1 MKIVINNIPIKP
13 DEPESRINEV
23 LKVSYGLKNV
33 SYTILKKSLDARK
46 KDKIVYTYRVLVEIS
61 NETAGRLLEKD
72 QVTLYKEERFPDPPV
87 IKKRDKVIIIGSG
100 PAGLFSA
107 LRLVNAGVGVEIF
120 ERGKDVSERLTDI
133 KELETHGNLD
143 PESNVLFG
151 EGGAGT
157 YSDGKLTTRI
167 NRLEV
172 RWFYEQLV
180 EFGADPSLLVESKP
194 HLGTD
199 QVRKIVQNMREFIIS
214 RDSQVH
220 FNERID
226 EIVIEKGK
234 LVGIKSSTGSEYPV
248 SRLILATGHSARDIY
263 HMLKQKGVAME
274 KKGFA
279 AGLRI
284 EHPAELIREIQY
296 GRSEYR
302 KILPAPD
309 YTMAYNSPING
320 RGIYTFC
327 MCPGGMVI
335 NSSSVEKMLCLNGMS
350 YAKRDSRFSNSAIIV
365 TVNPDDTG
373 EELLSGIDFQE
384 KLESRAYES
393 GGGGFTAPVQRALSF
408 VNKRLDNNL
417 PKTSY
422 RPGVRAADMEELLPS
437 WMTAEIR
444 EALLQFNRKMKGFLS
459 EDALLLGVETRSS
472 SPVRVLRG
480 DNYQSVNIQGLYPVG
495 EGSGYAGGIVSS
507 AVDGVRAADAILKT
521 LCL

>member
-1 MKIVINNIPIKP
+1 M
-13 DEPESRINEV
+13 
-23 LKVSYGLKNV
+23 SYGLKNV

-46 KDKIVYTYRVLVEIS
+46 KDKIVYTYRVMVEVS
-61 NETAGRLLEKD
+61 NEAAGRLLGKD
-72 QVTLYKEERFPDPPV
+72 QVTLYKEKRFPDPPV
-87 IKKRDKVIIIGSG
+87 IKKRDKVKIIGSG

-120 ERGKDVSERLTDI
+120 ERGKEVSERLTDI
-133 KELETHGNLD
+133 KELEAHGNLD
-143 PESNVLFG
+143 LESNVLFG

-167 NRLEV
+167 NRPEV
-172 RWFYEQLV
+172 SWFYEQLV

-199 QVRKIVQNMREFIIS
+199 RVRKIVQNIREFIIS
-214 RDSQVH
+214 RGSQIR
-220 FNERID
+220 FNERVD
-226 EIVIEKGK
+226 DIVIEKGR
-234 LVGIKSSTGSEYPV
+234 LVGISSSTGSEYPV

-274 KKGFA
+274 RKGFA

-296 GRSEYR
+296 GGSDYR
-302 KILPAPD
+302 DILPAPD
-309 YTMAYNSPING
+309 YTMAYNNPVSG
-320 RGIYTFC
+320 RGTYTFC

-335 NSSSVEKMLCLNGMS
+335 NSSSAGKMLCLNGMS

-365 TVNPDDTG
+365 TVKPDDAG
-373 EELLSGIDFQE
+373 KELLSGIDFQE
-384 KLESRAYES
+384 KLESRAYET
-393 GGGGFTAPVQRALSF
+393 GGGGFTAPAQRALSF
-408 VNKRLDNNL
+408 IKKRFDNNL
-417 PKTSY
+417 PKSSY
-422 RPGVRAADMEELLPS
+422 RRGVRAADMEELMPS

-472 SPVRVLRG
+472 SPVRILRG

-507 AVDGVRAADAILKT
+507 AVDGIRAADAILKT
-521 LCL
+521 YC